1 LKIIAQNPM
10 LIGNLTQPIQHGATK
25 IKLQEMYENDSH
37 GHKSIEEYTG
47 YHKGNLDN
55 FNQFEA
61 KKRTFE
67 EWIDGLYSNM
77 IERNERKS

>member
-1 LKIIAQNPM
+1 M